1 MTDDE
6 GTRNPEEAIAE
17 IREKRD
23 GGDDDLSE
31 GERQFLES
39 ERVNLDPDEGTG
51 TPVA

>member
-6 GTRNPEEAIAE
+6 RTRNPEEAIAE
-17 IREKRD
+17 IREKRED
-23 GGDDDLSE
+23 EDLSE

-39 ERVNLDPDEGTG
+39 ERVQLDPEGGTG